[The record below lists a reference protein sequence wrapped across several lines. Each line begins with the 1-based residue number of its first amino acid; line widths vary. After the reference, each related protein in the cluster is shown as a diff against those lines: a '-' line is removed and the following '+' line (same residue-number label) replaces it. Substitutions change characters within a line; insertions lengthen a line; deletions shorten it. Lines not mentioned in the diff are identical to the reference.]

1 MEESS
6 MTKIVINV
14 RYGGFGLSEEAE
26 TLLQELGAPK
36 DAGRAHPSLV
46 KVVEQLGEGANGPF
60 AKLKVVEIPDDVA
73 WQIEEYDGREWVA
86 EEHRTWD

>member
-1 MEESS
+1 
-6 MTKIVINV
+6 MTKIVINT
-14 RYGGFGLSEEAE
+14 RYGGYGLSAEAVD
-26 TLLQELGAPK
+26 LLLNLGAPQ
-36 DAGRAHPSLV
+36 DPDRAHPSLI
-46 KVVEQLGEGANGPF
+46 KVVEQLGEAANGPG